1 MTEQDL
7 GELDGPT
14 LVFGG
19 PYSNL
24 AATQALR
31 ARADRL
37 GIPYRRVICSGDLAA
52 YCAEPEQTVSLV
64 RDWGI
69 PVVMGNCEE
78 ALAADA
84 ADCGCGFL
92 PGSSCALA
100 AAGWYTYTRRRLS
113 AASRAWMGTLPR
125 AIRFQL
131 AGRSL
136 MVVHG
141 AVSVINRFVFAS
153 TPAEEKRRELDL
165 SQADAVIAGHS
176 GLPFG
181 QHLGERLWLN
191 AGVIGMP
198 ANDGTPDGW
207 YLLLEPRGG
216 AIRLCW
222 QRLPYPANT
231 SRRRMLAAGLEPG
244 YAEALVSGRWPS
256 LDILPNSERAAG
268 GQRLEPPG
276 LHWPCRPAG

>member
-1 MTEQDL
+1 MPEQNL

-24 AATQALR
+24 SATQAQRDR
-31 ARADRL
+31 AEQL
-37 GIPYRRVICSGDLAA
+37 GIPPGRVICSGDLVA

-69 PVVMGNCEE
+69 GVVMGNCEE

-84 ADCGCGFL
+84 VDCGCGFD

-100 AAGWYTYTRRRLS
+100 AAGWYDYARRQLS
-113 AASRAWMGTLPR
+113 PASRAWMGALPS
-125 AIRFQL
+125 AIRFRM

-136 MVVHG
+136 LVVHG
-141 AVSVINRFVFAS
+141 APSAINRFVFAS
-153 TPAEEKRRELDL
+153 TSVDSKRRELDL
-165 SQADAVIAGHS
+165 ALADAVIAGHS

-181 QHLGERLWLN
+181 QAIGERFWLN

-207 YLLLEPRGG
+207 YLLLEPRGR
-216 AIRLCW
+216 AIHLRW
-222 QRLPYPANT
+222 QRLPYPAAA
-231 SRRRMLAAGLEPG
+231 SRHSMLAAGLEPG

-256 LDILPNSERAAG
+256 LDILPDPERAAG
-268 GQRLEPPG
+268 GQRLELPQ
-276 LHWPCRPAG
+276 LVWAAT